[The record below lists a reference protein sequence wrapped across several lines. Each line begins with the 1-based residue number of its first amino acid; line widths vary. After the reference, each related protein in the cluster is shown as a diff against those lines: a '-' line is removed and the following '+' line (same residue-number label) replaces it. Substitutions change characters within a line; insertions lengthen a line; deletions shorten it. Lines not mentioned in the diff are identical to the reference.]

1 MNFDFFDGFNSQVA
15 EGIVKDHG
23 RPPVLGAVP
32 EDEFVL
38 CHDAAGKPTAVYGD
52 DVWDFNPLRLSA
64 KKISNLRFD
73 CFLDNDDRVAQRSL
87 IAQSKYIVFCLIYYV
102 GSGRLGRLSAATVYN
117 LFSIVRTMSLYCYAQ
132 RSRELVGVLTMEQ
145 LLSTPVYLTDFIK
158 VNQLGDARLKFLRQL
173 ICNLQAIG
181 ETHLGFRVVSLRG
194 LKASGAEA
202 HQHPVIPT
210 RIYLETL
217 NSLSDSIEKIYPYA
231 ARLEAFLEEFSDRF
245 YGLTHYVQKSYGAK
259 IPDRR
264 LTMPEAIEAHELGG
278 LLKGEYAC
286 SHRRGIMPVIYK
298 IQYVVKYI
306 IHAYTGM
313 RDQEVMRLPYS
324 CIGSV
329 EVSPASVDVEGLVH
343 ERARMIDVIST
354 TTKFTGHKSEASWLA
369 TYEVVKAVEVARH
382 ICRGLSKVIGKPA
395 EDLPLMLNPSVI
407 NYSNREVSV
416 SNLVSTYQSISLGDM
431 IIDSAD
437 LKELLETTTKQGGAE
452 KFVVGRPWNF
462 TSHQLRL
469 SLAFYGSNSGFISLP
484 SLKRQ
489 FKQISLEMA
498 RYYANNFEKMKT
510 IFGYYDSSKDEFV
523 IPPAH
528 VALEFQMAMP
538 ISVAYDLLSQVFED
552 PSALIGGA
560 GSYIQKQRERLVA
573 DGVLVAEVRAD
584 TERRVRDGQLSYRRT
599 LLGGCTKVGECDEFM
614 LGDFVSCLT
623 CSASVIKPSYV
634 EQAIEM
640 TITELE
646 KYDIGTGEYQVT
658 KQDLDSL
665 TAFANR
671 RIYAAEVV

>member
-1 MNFDFFDGFNSQVA
+1 MKFDFFDSFNSQVA
-15 EGIVKDHG
+15 EGIIKEQG
-23 RPPVLGAVP
+23 RLSEFGAVP

-38 CHDAAGKPTAVYGD
+38 CRDAAGKPTAVYGD

-64 KKISNLRFD
+64 KKVSNLRFD
-73 CFLDNDDRVAQRSL
+73 CFLDDADRVAQRSL
-87 IAQSKYIVFCLIYYV
+87 IVQSKYIMFCLIYYV
-102 GSGRLGRLSAATVYN
+102 SSGRLGRLSAATVYN

-132 RSRELVGVLTMEQ
+132 RNRELVGVLTMEQ
-145 LLSTPVYLTDFIK
+145 LLSTPIYLNDFIK
-158 VNQLGDARLKFLRQL
+158 VSHLGDARLKFLRQL

-181 ETHLGFRVVSLRG
+181 ETHLGFRVVSLKG
-194 LKASGAEA
+194 LKVSDAEA

-217 NSLSDSIEKIYPYA
+217 NALSDCIENIHPYA
-231 ARLEAFLEEFSDRF
+231 ARLEAFLEEFSDRL
-245 YGLTHYVQKSYGAK
+245 YGLTHYAQKTYGAK
-259 IPDRR
+259 VPGRR
-264 LTMPEAIEAHELGG
+264 LTMPEAIEAHDLGG
-278 LLKGEYAC
+278 LLTGEYAC
-286 SHRRGIMPVIYK
+286 SHRRAIMPAICK
-298 IQYVVKYI
+298 IQYIVKYV

-313 RDQEVMRLPYS
+313 RDQEVMRLPYG

-329 EVSPASVDVEGLVH
+329 EVSPASVDVEGVVH
-343 ERARMIDVIST
+343 DRARMVDVIST

-369 TYEVVKAVEVARH
+369 TSEVVKAVEIARH
-382 ICRGLSKVIGKPA
+382 ICRGLSKAIGKRA
-395 EDLPLMLNPSVI
+395 EDLPLLINPSVI
-407 NYSNREVSV
+407 NYSNREVRV
-416 SNLVSTYQSISLGDM
+416 SGLVSAYQPISFGKM

-437 LKELLETTTKQGGAE
+437 LNELLDTTKNQGGAE
-452 KFVVGRPWNF
+452 KFVVGRTWNF
-462 TSHQLRL
+462 TSHQFRR

-489 FKQISLEMA
+489 FKHISLEMA

-523 IPPAH
+523 IPPTH

-538 ISVAYDLLSQVFED
+538 ISIAYDLLSQVFED

-560 GSYIQKQRERLVA
+560 GTYIQKQRERLVTE
-573 DGVLVAEVRAD
+573 GILVAEVRAD
-584 TERRVRDGQLSYRRT
+584 TERRVRDGQISYRRT
-599 LLGGCTKVGECDEFM
+599 LLGGCTKVGKCDAYM

-640 TITELE
+640 TTAELR
-646 KYDIGTGEYQVT
+646 KYDFGTGEYQIT
-658 KQDLDSL
+658 KQDLDAL